1 MCQVLESP
9 GNGGCGEDKRD
20 MAEHSNKPAMYSL
33 MAGTSEELGADG
45 RKSYLGSDSPGVG
58 RPAVV

>member
-1 MCQVLESP
+1 
-9 GNGGCGEDKRD
+9 
-20 MAEHSNKPAMYSL
+20 MAKTREIWQNTATSQLRYSL

-45 RKSYLGSDSPGVG
+45 RKSYLGSNSPGVG